1 MTGADLVAVYPEI
14 VVTAVAMI
22 VLVADAIL
30 ERRRAAYALPI
41 ITIAGLIVALASV
54 FNAVPAAQYFRGF
67 VTIDAFTS
75 FFRAVFIVLAIFA
88 AAVSPAYLTRR
99 GVPAGE
105 YYAIICFSTVGAMTI
120 ALSSDLITLFIG
132 LETMTIPIY
141 VLAGIQRTDR
151 FANEA
156 AIKYFLLGAFS
167 SALLLYGFVW
177 LYGVT
182 KATDFVTIANFLAAQ
197 GIANGPTIVAL
208 ALITVGLGFKAA
220 IVPFHQWTPDAYD
233 GAATPA
239 TAFMSV
245 APKAAAFAAILRVLI
260 GALGPLSVDWSAVL
274 AILAALTM
282 TGGNIVALALITVGL
297 GFKAAI
303 VPFHQWTPDAYDGAA
318 TPATAFMSV
327 APKAAAFAAILRVL
341 IGALGPLSVDWS
353 AVLAILAALTMTG
366 GNIVALAQ
374 TNTKRMLA
382 YSSIAHTGYILAAV
396 AAASAGP
403 SATAAVLFYVFAY
416 GLMNLGAF
424 ACLLYFDLEGTRGAS
439 LEELN
444 GFGRRQPLGALAFAI
459 FLVSLTGIPP
469 TVGFVAKFVVIQP
482 VLDAGLAWLAV
493 VIALNAVLAAF
504 YYLRVVVHMYMYDA
518 DEKLPRLVTGRGLSV
533 SLGIASFAVIL
544 FGILPNSI
552 YQWALEAAQ
561 PLVR

>member
-1 MTGADLVAVYPEI
+1 MTDVTAVYPEI
-14 VVTAVAMI
+14 IVTAVAMI
-22 VLVADAIL
+22 VLVVDAVL
-30 ERRRAAYALPI
+30 DRRRAPTALPI
-41 ITIAGLIVALASV
+41 ITIAGLVVALASV
-54 FNAVPAAQYFRGF
+54 FSVVPAAQYFRGF
-67 VTIDAFTS
+67 VTVDAFAT
-75 FFRAVFIVLAIFA
+75 FFRAVFIILAIFA
-88 AAVSPAYLTRR
+88 AAVSPAYLARR
-99 GVPAGE
+99 MVPPGE
-105 YYAIICFSTVGAMTI
+105 YYAIICFSTVGAMTV
-120 ALSSDLITLFIG
+120 ALSADLITLFIG
-132 LETMTIPIY
+132 LETMTILIY
-141 VLAGIQRTDR
+141 VLAGIQRSDR

-156 AIKYFLLGAFS
+156 ALKYFLLGAFS
-167 SALLLYGFVW
+167 SALLLYGFAW
-177 LYGVT
+177 LYGVAH
-182 KATDFVTIANFLAAQ
+182 ATDFVTIAGVLTLQ
-197 GIANGPTIVAL
+197 GIANGTTIVAL

-245 APKAAAFAAILRVLI
+245 GPKAAAFAAILRVLV

-274 AILAALTM
+274 AILAA
-282 TGGNIVALALITVGL
+282 V
-297 GFKAAI
+297 
-303 VPFHQWTPDAYDGAA
+303 
-318 TPATAFMSV
+318 
-327 APKAAAFAAILRVL
+327 
-341 IGALGPLSVDWS
+341 
-353 AVLAILAALTMTG
+353 TMTG

-382 YSSIAHTGYILAAV
+382 YSSIAHPGYILAAV

-403 SATAAVLFYVFAY
+403 SAGAAVLFYVFAY

-439 LEELN
+439 LDELN

-469 TVGFVAKFVVIQP
+469 TIGFVAKFVVIQP

-504 YYLRVVVHMYMYDA
+504 YYLRVVVHMYMY
-518 DEKLPRLVTGRGLSV
+518 EPEGKVPRLIPGRGLSV
-533 SLGIASFAVIL
+533 SLGLASLAVVVL
-544 FGILPNSI
+544 GILPNSI
-552 YQWALEAAQ
+552 YEWAREAAL

>member
-1 MTGADLVAVYPEI
+1 VTGADLTAVAPEI

-22 VLVADAIL
+22 VLVADAML
-30 ERRRAAYALPI
+30 DRRRAAFALPI
-41 ITIAGLIVALASV
+41 ITIAGLIVALAAV
-54 FNAVPAAQYFRGF
+54 FNVVPAAQYFRGF

-75 FFRAVFIVLAIFA
+75 FFRAVFIILAIFA
-88 AAVSPAYLTRR
+88 AAVSPAYLARR

-132 LETMTIPIY
+132 LETMTIPVY

-182 KATDFVTIANFLAAQ
+182 KATDFVTIANVLATQ

-260 GALGPLSVDWSAVL
+260 GALGPLYVDWSAVL
-274 AILAALTM
+274 AILAA
-282 TGGNIVALALITVGL
+282 V
-297 GFKAAI
+297 
-303 VPFHQWTPDAYDGAA
+303 
-318 TPATAFMSV
+318 
-327 APKAAAFAAILRVL
+327 
-341 IGALGPLSVDWS
+341 
-353 AVLAILAALTMTG
+353 TMTG

-439 LEELN
+439 LDELN
-444 GFGRRQPLGALAFAI
+444 GFGRREPVGALAFAI
-459 FLVSLTGIPP
+459 FLISLTGIPP

-504 YYLRVVVHMYMYDA
+504 YYLRVVVHMYMYDVETGA
-518 DEKLPRLVTGRGLSV
+518 STLIPSRLLSV
-533 SLGIASFAVIL
+533 ALGVSALAVVVLGII
-544 FGILPNSI
+544 PNSL
-552 YQWALEAAQ
+552 YQWALNAAA
-561 PLVR
+561 PILP